1 MSHFTTIKTQNQRHR
16 RSVLGRSGNGPVPA
30 AGDPEDHAFTP
41 STGNL
46 AIYLRAARYPIA
58 SAAPL
63 LLKEAEQKP
72 GSVTI
77 LEAFE
82 FLGEAAILLGELGSP
97 ARAAIPALERRL
109 DDTNELVRLAAAQA
123 VWRISHEAKKALPVL
138 LAILDSEPPRPPPA
152 RGQSSS
158 SDDYRLIRTI
168 EAIEE
173 MGPAAREAVP
183 ALKRVRTFSMSARR
197 AVNAA
202 LAAIR
207 SEPP

>member
-82 FLGEAAILLGELGSP
+82 FLGEAARP
-97 ARAAIPALERRL
+97 AIPYILREFNARTYRGNMMSVLRHLGPVASEAAPAMTTML
-109 DDTNELVRLAAAQA
+109 SDDDPGVVAAAL
-123 VWRISHEAKKALPVL
+123 SVL
-138 LAILDSEPPRPPPA
+138 KSIGPGA
-152 RGQSSS
+152 SSS
-158 SDDYRLIRTI
+158 LLRLSRY
-168 EAIEE
+168 
-173 MGPAAREAVP
+173 
-183 ALKRVRTFSMSARR
+183 
-197 AVNAA
+197 
-202 LAAIR
+202 
-207 SEPP
+207 